1 MRTAGL
7 FGIAMAVLLTRSAAM
22 NLAAVIKAHEA
33 TDKINNLFCIEA
45 Q

>member
-1 MRTAGL
+1 MSTDK
-7 FGIAMAVLLTRSAAM
+7 IAVIALAVLLAVSAAM
-22 NLAAVIKAHEA
+22 SLVSVINANQA